1 MPPLMPIKPLGAATF
16 LSHGLKLPTSATW
29 KQPSGDP
36 HAGQYRD
43 SLKPSQ
49 RIGVPSLIPPWF
61 MPQNNNK
68 LFQGAC
74 DDVGGAFKEVH
85 DTMIDAVKFAH
96 NLWRLEASIT
106 GLNIMGPVAVGP
118 PGCLKGSKLEPKI
131 KTFPGCA
138 AWMGN
143 KAKWRDAIA
152 KGVSD
157 SFKKWQDMV
166 TVPGLPWYPAFAAF
180 PGPMAPPMPNVPM
193 PLISCPSAMS
203 AQIMAPQAMRSA
215 MGRAL
220 DRGLKQEDK
229 DKQYDALFNAVATVL
244 STAFSIWL
252 PSQMIIGVLGKG
264 PIPTFAPPVVPVG
277 PVMGGNDV
285 RVPGHLAT

>member
-61 MPQNNNK
+61 MPQNSNK

-152 KGVSD
+152 
-157 SFKKWQDMV
+157 
-166 TVPGLPWYPAFAAF
+166 
-180 PGPMAPPMPNVPM
+180 
-193 PLISCPSAMS
+193 
-203 AQIMAPQAMRSA
+203 
-215 MGRAL
+215 
-220 DRGLKQEDK
+220 
-229 DKQYDALFNAVATVL
+229 
-244 STAFSIWL
+244 
-252 PSQMIIGVLGKG
+252 
-264 PIPTFAPPVVPVG
+264 
-277 PVMGGNDV
+277 
-285 RVPGHLAT
+285 